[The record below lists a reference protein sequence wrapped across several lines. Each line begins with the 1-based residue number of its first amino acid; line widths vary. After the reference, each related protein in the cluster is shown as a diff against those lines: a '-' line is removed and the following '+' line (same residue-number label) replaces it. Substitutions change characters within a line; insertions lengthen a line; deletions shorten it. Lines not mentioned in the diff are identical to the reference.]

1 MLSFISNLRLSAKIF
16 IPVTLLVAVMIG
28 MILLANQGFK
38 DVNAESDGL
47 TQVTN
52 VRLVNSLEMESNLNA
67 AAVAEKSMLLTEDVS
82 EHKALLNSYDE
93 HIKDALAAADAI
105 IGVADTDQ
113 TKAAAQEM
121 KKDIMAFDEVSR
133 KSMSMVQA
141 GQVEEAEDLSKGEA
155 HKLMNELADA
165 VNTNVGAGQAEVKQ
179 SIEDIDNV
187 IADTTT
193 TLMAVSLIGL
203 IVAATILWMMIRF
216 FVIKPIAGI
225 TDAMGL
231 VAAGNLETQI
241 VGAERKDEVGKL
253 AASLQVFKETAIETR
268 RLNAEQEA
276 LKAKAAAD
284 QKAALN
290 RMADEFEQSV
300 GGVVNLVAASATEMQ
315 QSAQTLSAAAEETN
329 RQTTA
334 VSAATTQTSANVQ
347 IVASAA
353 EELSSINEISSQV
366 QGSNQATLEAV
377 EQVEK
382 TSGAMNNLHKVAQ
395 NVGEVVELIRDIANQ
410 TNLLALN
417 ATIEA
422 ARAGDAG
429 KGFAV
434 VAGEV
439 KTLAAQ
445 VSNATNDISGRIKDI
460 QDAAN
465 DARSAI
471 DLISKSIS
479 NVNQISGV
487 IASAVVEQQAAT
499 QEIAGNVQQ
508 ASSGVDEVSSNM
520 SGVAQA
526 SNEVGSA
533 SSQMLGASKELSV
546 QAEKLRSEVS
556 SFLATVR
563 AA

>member
-1 MLSFISNLRLSAKIF
+1 
-16 IPVTLLVAVMIG
+16 MIG

-38 DVNAESDGL
+38 DINTEADGL
-47 TQVTN
+47 TGVTN

-67 AAVAEKSMLLTEDVS
+67 AALAEKSMLLSEDVS
-82 EHKALLNSYDE
+82 EHKALLDSYEE
-93 HIKDALAAADAI
+93 HIKDAIAAVDAI
-105 IGVADTDQ
+105 IGVADTEQ

-155 HKLMNELADA
+155 HKLMGELADA
-165 VNTNVGAGQAEVKQ
+165 VNTNVGTGQAEVKQ
-179 SIEDIDNV
+179 SVEDIDTE
-187 IADTTT
+187 IATTTT

-203 IVAATILWMMIRF
+203 IAAATILWVMIQF
-216 FVIKPIAGI
+216 FVVKPIAGI
-225 TDAMGL
+225 TGAMGL

-268 RLNAEQEA
+268 RLNADQEA

-353 EELSSINEISSQV
+353 EELSSSINEISSQV

-471 DLISKSIS
+471 DLISKSIT

-556 SFLATVR
+556 NFLATVR

>member
-1 MLSFISNLRLSAKIF
+1 
-16 IPVTLLVAVMIG
+16 
-28 MILLANQGFK
+28 
-38 DVNAESDGL
+38 
-47 TQVTN
+47 
-52 VRLVNSLEMESNLNA
+52 
-67 AAVAEKSMLLTEDVS
+67 
-82 EHKALLNSYDE
+82 
-93 HIKDALAAADAI
+93 
-105 IGVADTDQ
+105 
-113 TKAAAQEM
+113 
-121 KKDIMAFDEVSR
+121 
-133 KSMSMVQA
+133 
-141 GQVEEAEDLSKGEA
+141 
-155 HKLMNELADA
+155 
-165 VNTNVGAGQAEVKQ
+165 
-179 SIEDIDNV
+179 
-187 IADTTT
+187 
-193 TLMAVSLIGL
+193 
-203 IVAATILWMMIRF
+203 
-216 FVIKPIAGI
+216 
-225 TDAMGL
+225 MGL

-268 RLNAEQEA
+268 RLNADQEA

-353 EELSSINEISSQV
+353 EELSSSINEISSQV

-471 DLISKSIS
+471 DLISKSIT

-556 SFLATVR
+556 NFLATVR